1 MISTSFAKTVLALH
15 HIPLGSFLFACLLS
29 LGIITTLLLS
39 WTMWLV
45 ALLVAA
51 AWLPLLM
58 MKTASLYRRY
68 RWFALFFVLVV
79 TQGGH
84 LLEHCFQMIQI
95 HLLGL
100 PAAQANGLISIF
112 NTEVSHLVW
121 NTWVLALVGALIFL
135 FPRNHWLKVVVVVSV
150 WHTIEHVY
158 LLSEALKT
166 GISGLPGLLGQGG
179 LIGGLP
185 LSRPD
190 LHFLYNFL
198 EEALLLVAYFWQ
210 IHQIQAGEQAQGSSG
225 DGAFSQSRLPAG
237 MDQ

>member
-1 MISTSFAKTVLALH
+1 MMSKSFSKTVLVIH
-15 HIPLGSFLFACLLS
+15 RIPIVSFIVACLLS

-51 AWLPLLM
+51 AWLPLLI

-84 LLEHCFQMIQI
+84 LLEHFFQMIQI
-95 HLLGL
+95 HLLGI
-100 PAAQANGLISIF
+100 PATRANGLISIL
-112 NTEVSHLVW
+112 NTELTHLVW
-121 NTWVLALVGALIFL
+121 NSWVLALVVALIFL
-135 FPRNHWLKVVVVVSV
+135 FPGNRWLKVVLVVSV

-158 LLSEALKT
+158 LFYKALKT

-179 LIGGLP
+179 LIGILP

-190 LHFLYNFL
+190 LHFLYNFI
-198 EEALLLVAYFWQ
+198 EEALLLVAYLWQ
-210 IHQIQAGEQAQGSSG
+210 IRQIHAEEEAGASLG
-225 DGAFSQSRLPAG
+225 DSAFSESRLSAR
-237 MDQ
+237 MD